1 MLKFR
6 NFSDFKL
13 ISRIDNTAVID
24 SLLDSVNAF
33 SYSIIAETK
42 KLLILGD
49 SISAGY
55 GIDASANWV
64 SLLQNE
70 FDKESLNIT
79 LINSSVS
86 GDTSIGGLSRI
97 KTALRNFNPEFVLI
111 ELGGIDA
118 LRGYPPKNIEN
129 NLSEII
135 KEVKKNGSKP
145 FLMQIRI
152 PPNYGKRYTIAF
164 ESLFQDLA
172 KKENIP
178 LIPFMLDQI
187 ALDKNLMQLDGIHPN
202 TKAQP
207 KIAIFLKKELVS
219 FLK

>member
-1 MLKFR
+1 M
-6 NFSDFKL
+6 NFLEK
-13 ISRIDNTAVID
+13 IRIRVIFTI
-24 SLLDSVNAF
+24 LLFF
-33 SYSIIAETK
+33 SYSITAETK

-64 SLLQNE
+64 TLLQNE
-70 FDKESLNIT
+70 FDKENLNIT

-111 ELGGIDA
+111 ELGGNDA

-152 PPNYGKRYTIAF
+152 PPNYGKQYTIAF
-164 ESLFQDLA
+164 ESVFQDLA

-187 ALDKNLMQLDGIHPN
+187 ALDKNLMQVDGIHPN

-207 KIAIFLKKELVS
+207 KIAIFLKNELVS

>member
-1 MLKFR
+1 M
-6 NFSDFKL
+6 NFLEK
-13 ISRIDNTAVID
+13 IGIRVIFTI
-24 SLLDSVNAF
+24 LLFF
-33 SYSIIAETK
+33 SYSITAETK

-64 SLLQNE
+64 TLLQNE
-70 FDKESLNIT
+70 FDKENLNIT

-111 ELGGIDA
+111 ELGGNDA

-152 PPNYGKRYTIAF
+152 PPNYGKQYTIAF
-164 ESLFQDLA
+164 ESVFQDLA

-178 LIPFMLDQI
+178 LIPFMLDEI
-187 ALDKNLMQLDGIHPN
+187 ALDEDLMQVDGIHPN

-207 KIAIFLKKELVS
+207 KIAVFLKKELVS